1 MNEREFVAGAQQLLR
16 SDVWVEIER
25 TMRER
30 AIARFESS
38 SAADDEAR
46 REAYHAITA
55 IKAIRRELE
64 NRIAKLEHDDK
75 APKT

>member
-46 REAYHAITA
+46 REEKRTT
-55 IKAIRRELE
+55 R
-64 NRIAKLEHDDK
+64 
-75 APKT
+75 